1 MLKTI
6 RYISKVAN
14 TYGKIVRTYDRPIN
28 NISKLGNYALSLNYE
43 RLATL
48 RPDYGYFNINEQK
61 IYLKMKMM
69 EFGIL
74 IYRQEYLN

>member
-61 IYLKMKMM
+61 NIFKDEMM